1 MTIFHL
7 MPDEFIGI
15 SMKFEHFHA
24 RQLKARALMK
34 TWRELGFSLLLASSF
49 KINFDI
55 AIQDFFYVQAVFFHN
70 HNGHIIRT
78 VSQISLPCLP
88 NFDEA
93 LATLLA
99 VFLANSFILIVLLSK
114 VTLK

>member
-1 MTIFHL
+1 MRSNGNL
-7 MPDEFIGI
+7 
-15 SMKFEHFHA
+15 A
-24 RQLKARALMK
+24 
-34 TWRELGFSLLLASSF
+34 ELGFSLLLVSSF

-55 AIQDFFYVQAVFFHN
+55 AIRDFFSAQAVVCRN

-99 VFLANSFILIVLLSK
+99 VFLDSFHLDSFIIKGDSQVNIMAFQHPCLSQD
-114 VTLK
+114 